1 LKPRRWS
8 GNVRSVEGAFARGE
22 AYASDRERSM
32 GFDPASSRRFD
43 LADLR
48 LFSEVVTTGS
58 ITAGARKAHLALAAA
73 SARIRGMEETLGIP
87 LLQRFR
93 RGVRATPAGIAVAH
107 HARAVLDQLER
118 MRGEL
123 DEYAHGLKGLVRLLS
138 NTAALTEFLPD
149 VLGAFLEEHPN
160 VDVEVEDRQSYEIVP
175 AIAQRRADVGVVA
188 DAVDLGSLQSFPFR
202 DDRLVVVAPRGH
214 RVTRRRSVAFAEI
227 ARDDFVGMGTGG
239 AASALHAH
247 LLQHAE
253 RAGRSLRFRVRL
265 DSFDAVCRLVE
276 RGVGISVVPETAAR
290 RYDRT
295 MRIHVVPLED
305 AWAVRR
311 LSVVVRNIDE
321 LPAHARQLVDA
332 LRRATPTGRDGR

>member
-1 LKPRRWS
+1 
-8 GNVRSVEGAFARGE
+8 
-22 AYASDRERSM
+22 M
-32 GFDPASSRRFD
+32 GFNPASSRRFD

-48 LFSEVVTTGS
+48 LFSEVVATGS
-58 ITAGARKAHLALAAA
+58 ITAGARRAHLALAAA
-73 SARIRGMEETLGIP
+73 SSRIRGMEETLGIP

-93 RGVRATPAGIAVAH
+93 RGVRPTPAGIAVAH

-123 DEYAHGLKGLVRLLS
+123 DQYAHGLKGLVRLLS

-149 VLGAFLEEHPN
+149 VLGAFLEGHPN
-160 VDVEVEDRQSYEIVP
+160 VDVEVEERQSYEIVP
-175 AIAQRRADVGVVA
+175 AIAQGRADVGVVA

-202 DDRLVVVAPRGH
+202 DDRLVVVAPHGH
-214 RVTRRRSVAFAEI
+214 RVARRRSVAFAEI
-227 ARDDFVGMGTGG
+227 ARDDFVGMGTAG

-247 LLQHAE
+247 VLQHAE

-265 DSFDAVCRLVE
+265 GTFDAVCRLVE

-290 RYDRT
+290 RFEQT
-295 MRIHVVPLED
+295 MKIHVVPLED

-311 LSVVVRNIDE
+311 LSIVVRDVNE

-332 LRRATPTGRDGR
+332 LRRAPPLRVRRRSNGG

>member
-1 LKPRRWS
+1 
-8 GNVRSVEGAFARGE
+8 VRGVERAFAQRE
-22 AYASDRERSM
+22 VYASDRERSM

-48 LFSEVVTTGS
+48 LFSEVVATGS
-58 ITAGARKAHLALAAA
+58 ITAGARRAHLALAAA

-87 LLQRFR
+87 LLHRFR
-93 RGVRATPAGIAVAH
+93 RGVRPTPAGTAVAH
-107 HARAVLDQLER
+107 HARAVLEQLER

-123 DEYAHGLKGLVRLLS
+123 DEYAHGLRGLVRLLS
-138 NTAALTEFLPD
+138 NTAALTEFLPV

-160 VDVEVEDRQSYEIVP
+160 IDVEVEERQSHDIVP
-175 AIAQRRADVGVVA
+175 AIAQGRAEVGVVA
-188 DAVDLGSLQSFPFR
+188 DAVDLGSLQAFPFR

-214 RVTRRRSVAFAEI
+214 RLARRRSVAFAEV
-227 ARDDFVGMGTGG
+227 ARDDFVGLGTGG

-265 DSFDAVCRLVE
+265 GSFDAVCRLVE

-290 RYDRT
+290 RYERT

-311 LSVVVRNIDE
+311 LNVVVRNLDE

-332 LRRATPTGRDGR
+332 LRLLG